1 MDPASGAQ
9 EASAKKNAA
18 RAARQMLIRSAPPA
32 ILLWAFVSGSH
43 YMSRLELNIGYAM
56 LWGYMCGVL
65 TALGHPGAEFQLR
78 DGGVGEMNRWKRWAC
93 IVAGVGVFAL
103 GAYAYLAIPWLILF
117 ELTGAYLGWF
127 WFDWF
132 RRPARR
138 ESSIPAEPH

>member
-1 MDPASGAQ
+1 
-9 EASAKKNAA
+9 
-18 RAARQMLIRSAPPA
+18 
-32 ILLWAFVSGSH
+32 
-43 YMSRLELNIGYAM
+43 
-56 LWGYMCGVL
+56 
-65 TALGHPGAEFQLR
+65 LGHPGAEFQLR

-138 ESSIPAEPH
+138 